1 MTNGLRTAA
10 LMAVMMVLFVLIG
23 DAIGGQNG
31 MIMAFG
37 FALLMNFGSYW
48 FSDKIVLRMYR
59 AREVGRQ
66 EAPDLYDMVDRLRQ
80 RAQLP
85 MPKVYVIPSDQ
96 PNAFATGRNPKHAA
110 VAVTN
115 GIVRLLDKQE
125 LEGVIAHE
133 LAHVKNRDIL
143 TSSVAA
149 GVATGI
155 TLLAR
160 FGFFFGGDRDRG
172 GALSGLLMLILAP
185 IAAMLIQMA
194 ISRTREFAA
203 DRDGAII
210 CDRPQSLASAL
221 ERLQAGAERVQMNAS
236 PSTAHMF
243 IVNPFAGGLR
253 GFAKLF
259 STHPPTEERVARLME
274 MERTG
279 F

>member
-1 MTNGLRTAA
+1 
-10 LMAVMMVLFVLIG
+10 MAVMMVLFVLIG
-23 DAIGGQNG
+23 DAIGGRNG

-59 AREVGRQ
+59 AREIQRQ
-66 EAPDLYDMVDRLRQ
+66 DAADLYDMVDRLRQ
-80 RAQLP
+80 RAHLP
-85 MPKVYVIPSDQ
+85 MPRVYVIPSDQ

-115 GIVRLLDKQE
+115 GIVRLLDREE

-155 TLLAR
+155 TMLAR

-172 GALSGLLMLILAP
+172 GALGGLLMLILAP

-203 DRDGAII
+203 DRDGAAI
-210 CDRPQSLASAL
+210 CERPRSLASAL

-243 IVNPFAGGLR
+243 IVNPFAGGLS

-259 STHPPTEERVARLME
+259 STHPPTAERVARLME

-279 F
+279 L